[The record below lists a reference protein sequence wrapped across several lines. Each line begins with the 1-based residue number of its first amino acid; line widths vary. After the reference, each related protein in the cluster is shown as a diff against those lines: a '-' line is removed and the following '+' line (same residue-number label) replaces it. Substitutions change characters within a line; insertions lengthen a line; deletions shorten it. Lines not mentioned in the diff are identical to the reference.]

1 MLTKQISHASGSHT
15 GGLGWA
21 RELMTAA
28 GVSQKDV
35 ARSWE
40 VSESSVS
47 RWLDGLQ
54 STDLSLHRAV
64 IFSHLVR
71 RSLEEIAAR
80 LGHDVWRS
88 DGVPRV
94 QPLTSPGKPPVPTT
108 SLEPGS
114 REGMFFLLL
123 HLELTA
129 ANVAA
134 IIATLDK
141 GPPPV
146 NGAVHSAAAEG
157 VGPAPPQQPGDLQ
170 GSHRRCRTARSLRK
184 AI

>member
-1 MLTKQISHASGSHT
+1 MLAKQTTREKGT
-15 GGLGWA
+15 RPVGLGWA
-21 RELMTAA
+21 RELMAA
-28 GVSQKDV
+28 EGVSQKDI

-54 STDLSLHRAV
+54 TSDISLHRAV
-64 IFSHLVR
+64 VFSRLVR

-80 LGHDVWRS
+80 MGHQVWTS
-88 DGVPRV
+88 EGVPRV
-94 QPLTSPGKPPVPTT
+94 QPLTSPSKPPVPTT

-134 IIATLDK
+134 IINTLGKEMPADED
-141 GPPPV
+141 
-146 NGAVHSAAAEG
+146 NGNGNRRSA
-157 VGPAPPQQPGDLQ
+157 
-170 GSHRRCRTARSLRK
+170 
-184 AI
+184 